1 MSWDSAATQYST
13 AHFIMTRKCS
23 SATGEL
29 ALVPE
34 TSGLGQPH
42 SEGRTCS
49 ARQCS
54 SHLAAFLSGACH
66 AWQCTTYLEGVFRKH
81 LHCSCKMSSLQMP
94 PRPALTTSP
103 GTSTWVLAR
112 FGAACGTIPA
122 ASLGLS
128 FLTLAILPPPVH
140 LPAGAATTAAEW
152 TCAAVTGCQLNAVC
166 ILNSSRFYLKA
177 AGTPQPLDGCHPR
190 IRLAAV
196 TPPLKFNHVCPLCRA
211 TETGYCVNAACF
223 LTMNV
228 CIL

>member
-1 MSWDSAATQYST
+1 
-13 AHFIMTRKCS
+13 
-23 SATGEL
+23 
-29 ALVPE
+29 
-34 TSGLGQPH
+34 
-42 SEGRTCS
+42 
-49 ARQCS
+49 
-54 SHLAAFLSGACH
+54 
-66 AWQCTTYLEGVFRKH
+66 
-81 LHCSCKMSSLQMP
+81 MP
-94 PRPALTTSP
+94 PRPALITSP

-112 FGAACGTIPA
+112 LGAACGTIPA

-152 TCAAVTGCQLNAVC
+152 TCAAVIGCQLIAVC
-166 ILNSSRFYLKA
+166 FSTLRFYLMA

-196 TPPLKFNHVCPLCRA
+196 TPSLSFSHVCPWCRA

-228 CIL
+228 CILRGRVPLHACRENIEKNHHAHLWLAAALMLLHPQCLS